1 VKGAVSELADFVR
14 CYEPVFLYLQA
25 QKHSE
30 FEKNQ
35 AKKLKATIESG
46 KRRISDLDKLFSRIY
61 EDNILGKL
69 SDDRYTRMASEYE
82 AEQKELIALVESSE
96 KELEKT
102 NQATVDMKMLSQ
114 GLREFTDMKELTPT
128 VVNKL
133 IQRIEIHKNE
143 KNHSHG
149 HVKVDIY
156 FTAVGLVDI
165 PTEQQLLETIQKIK
179 EDSTAKSA

>member
-1 VKGAVSELADFVR
+1 MKRIQV
-14 CYEPVFLYLQA
+14 
-25 QKHSE
+25 
-30 FEKNQ
+30 
-35 AKKLKATIESG
+35 KKLKSAIESS
-46 KRRISDLDKLFSRIY
+46 KKRISDLDKLFSRIY

-82 AEQKELIALVESSE
+82 HEQKELIALVENSE
-96 KELEKT
+96 KELAKT

-143 KNHSHG
+143 KKPFSRACKSG
-149 HVKVDIY
+149 HLLYRRRSCGYTDR
-156 FTAVGLVDI
+156 
-165 PTEQQLLETIQKIK
+165 TEV
-179 EDSTAKSA
+179 A

>member
-1 VKGAVSELADFVR
+1 
-14 CYEPVFLYLQA
+14 
-25 QKHSE
+25 
-30 FEKNQ
+30 
-35 AKKLKATIESG
+35 
-46 KRRISDLDKLFSRIY
+46 
-61 EDNILGKL
+61 
-69 SDDRYTRMASEYE
+69 M
-82 AEQKELIALVESSE
+82 IALVESSE

-114 GLREFTDMKELTPT
+114 GLREFTDMKKLTPT

-143 KNHSHG
+143 KKHSHG

-165 PTEQQLLETIQKIK
+165 PTEQQLLETIQKLK
-179 EDSTAKSA
+179 EENTTKSA

>member
-1 VKGAVSELADFVR
+1 MQITRTAEEAVLFIDIRDVVLEMIVKDAVSELADFVR

-35 AKKLKATIESG
+35 VKKLKSAIESS
-46 KRRISDLDKLFSRIY
+46 KKRISDLDKLFSRIY

-102 NQATVDMKMLSQ
+102 NQATIRCV
-114 GLREFTDMKELTPT
+114 
-128 VVNKL
+128 
-133 IQRIEIHKNE
+133 
-143 KNHSHG
+143 
-149 HVKVDIY
+149 
-156 FTAVGLVDI
+156 
-165 PTEQQLLETIQKIK
+165 
-179 EDSTAKSA
+179 